1 MADQQTLAIVITA
14 ENAQAVASLNQLSND
29 LKKFEKGLKNA
40 FDSSEVLKFSKSI
53 EDTKRKMEVLN
64 ASLSPITNGTKGL
77 AAGGNQA
84 AQALTNVGRVA
95 QDLPFGFMG
104 IQNNLNPL
112 LESFQRLKV
121 ETGSTKGAL
130 TALGSSL
137 IGAGGIGLALS
148 VVSSAILLYQNGM
161 AGFNKKNEEAK
172 AKVDALK
179 DSLEKEHE
187 TAARD
192 IAIMNTYVAAAKNA
206 SLSTEQ
212 RGIAVDALT
221 SKYPAYFKGLTTENA
236 LTKDLTQTTDL
247 LTDAIYKR
255 AAARALEGDI
265 ATKAT
270 EIFRMEQKREAD
282 IAQARVELSEQ
293 MKKADRIGGGGIGG
307 ASVGTETVAR
317 QKLNNL
323 LNDEKSF
330 QQKILAIKQGITKEQ
345 EKVNKLYAETIN
357 LDQKAVKEKPAKI
370 EKEKAVKA
378 ATQPKYDYKKQLEER
393 LSDERKFFNDSYDIW
408 KRNEDEKERELL
420 RGRREREQAEQFEIT
435 IARDSGK
442 VMFDQKEA
450 ENKQRLLG
458 IEQSRL
464 DVIANLNNKFKEQRE
479 LAETIGGA
487 FQGLFQNIANG
498 ANPFETLSNAV
509 KQLVVDLAAAAA
521 KMFLIKAIM
530 TAINPAAGA
539 AKGAGGILGSLIGG
553 ITPFATG
560 GIVSRPTLGMVGEA
574 GTEAILP
581 LDRFQGMLAQSF
593 QMGSVSGNGG
603 GTQTVV
609 LDTVIRGNDLWLTQ
623 RRTDFNRGLKTGG

>member
-1 MADQQTLAIVITA
+1 MSDQETLKITITA
-14 ENAQAVASLNQLSND
+14 DNKSAIE
-29 LKKFEKGLKNA
+29 GLKQVSTA
-40 FDSSEVLKFSKSI
+40 TQSFVTAQGKLVTGSK
-53 EDTKRKMEVLN
+53 
-64 ASLSPITNGTKGL
+64 
-77 AAGGNQA
+77 QA

-95 QDLPFGFMG
+95 QDLPFGFIG

-148 VVSSAILLYQNGM
+148 VASSAFLLFQNGM
-161 AGFNKKNEEAK
+161 AGFGKKAKEAK
-172 AKVDALK
+172 KELDAFT
-179 DSLEKEHE
+179 E
-187 TAARD
+187 
-192 IAIMNTYVAAAKNA
+192 
-206 SLSTEQ
+206 SLSQNREAASKDLSTMRAYVSAAQNTALSVEQ
-212 RGIAVDALT
+212 RQIAVNKLLQQ
-221 SKYPAYFKGLTTENA
+221 YPEYFKGLTVENA
-236 LTKDLTQTTDL
+236 LTKDLTQQTNS
-247 LTDAIYKR
+247 LTEAIYKR
-255 AAARALEGDI
+255 AAARAMESDI
-265 ATKAT
+265 AASAT
-270 EIFRMEQKREAD
+270 EVFREQEKLEKVRLNIEK
-282 IAQARVELSEQ
+282 AQADLAKQR
-293 MKKADRIGGGGIGG
+293 KAPTQIGGGGSLGG
-307 ASVGTETVAR
+307 ISGGTVSGVEVAERSVNA
-317 QKLNNL
+317 L
-323 LNDEKSF
+323 LV
-330 QQKILAIKQGITKEQ
+330 QQEKILTNIDQKKFSIAQKQLKINALT
-345 EKVNKLYAETIN
+345 AETIN
-357 LDQKAVKEKPAKI
+357 LDAKDNKPKTYGEAKQKLNLEDFHGKQKYADAVQIQQHLLDVQKEMLAVSQKQYEVDVKKEALIRLGKPIMDGKFQGVQNTAL
-370 EKEKAVKA
+370 A
-378 ATQPKYDYKKQLEER
+378 AGL
-393 LSDERKFFNDSYDIW
+393 
-408 KRNEDEKERELL
+408 
-420 RGRREREQAEQFEIT
+420 
-435 IARDSGK
+435 
-442 VMFDQKEA
+442 DQKEA

-464 DVIANLNNKFKEQRE
+464 DVIANINNKFKEQKA
-479 LAETIGGA
+479 LAESIGGA
-487 FQGLFQNIANG
+487 FQNLFQNIANG

-609 LDTVIRGNDLWLTQ
+609 LDTQVRGNDLWFIQ